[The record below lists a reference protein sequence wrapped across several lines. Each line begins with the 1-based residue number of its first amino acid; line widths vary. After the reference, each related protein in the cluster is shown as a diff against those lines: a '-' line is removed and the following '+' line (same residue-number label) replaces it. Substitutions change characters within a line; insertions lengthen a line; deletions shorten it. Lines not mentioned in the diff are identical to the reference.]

1 MRNMENRGIL
11 SEIVE
16 IVETEDIEEVAQ
28 KLSSGNWIAVC
39 ATQGEPYLFCLGR
52 IKAQAGQ

>member
-1 MRNMENRGIL
+1 MENRGIL

>member
-1 MRNMENRGIL
+1 MDNRAVL

-16 IVETEDIEEVAQ
+16 IVETKDIKEVAQ

-39 ATQGEPYLFCLGR
+39 ATTEKPYLFCLGR
-52 IKAQAGQ
+52 LKAQVGQ